1 MCRSNNN
8 TKERKLRSDIEKDFS
23 SVLFLNHT
31 SIYEKKQFKPENCKY
46 LLINML

>member
-8 TKERKLRSDIEKDFS
+8 TKERKLRSDIEMDFS

-31 SIYEKKQFKPENCKY
+31 LIYEKKQFEYKNFK
-46 LLINML
+46 